1 MIVDTNVVLDVLLE
15 REPFVKPA
23 VEVFCLVEESRIDA
37 FICATTITTID
48 YLLVKSL
55 QKTTARKA
63 LRRLISLFEIAT
75 VNRPVIER
83 ALESKIKDFEDAVLN
98 ESGKMA
104 GADFVITRN
113 TKDFSGSS
121 LNVCDPNEFLAFN
134 RSPTI
139 LMERVPAS

>member
-1 MIVDTNVVLDVLLE
+1 MKAIVDTNVVLDVLLE

-23 VEVFCLVEESRIDA
+23 VGVFRLIEESRIAA

-55 QKTTARKA
+55 QKTKARNV
-63 LRRLISLFEIAT
+63 LHRLISLFEIAT

-83 ALESKIKDFEDAVLN
+83 ALISEIKDFEDAVLN
-98 ESGKMA
+98 EAGKMA

-113 TKDFSGSS
+113 TKDFAAST
-121 LNVCDPNEFLAFN
+121 LKICDPNEFLA
-134 RSPTI
+134 
-139 LMERVPAS
+139 LLA

>member
-1 MIVDTNVVLDVLLE
+1 MRVIVDTNVVLDVLLE

-23 VEVFCLVEESRIDA
+23 VEVFRLVEESRIDA
-37 FICATTITTID
+37 FICATTVTTID

-55 QKTTARKA
+55 KKTNARNA

-83 ALESKIKDFEDAVLN
+83 ALVSKIQDFEDAVLN
-98 ESGKMA
+98 EAGQMA

-113 TKDFSGSS
+113 TKNFAKSA
-121 LNVCDPNEFLAFN
+121 LKVCDPIEFLA
-134 RSPTI
+134 
-139 LMERVPAS
+139 LLV